1 MNDLSLLVQ
10 TFKQGHQNQVLEI
23 VLKVHIV

>member
-10 TFKQGHQNQVLEI
+10 TFKQGHQKQILEI
-23 VLKVHIV
+23 GLRVHIM